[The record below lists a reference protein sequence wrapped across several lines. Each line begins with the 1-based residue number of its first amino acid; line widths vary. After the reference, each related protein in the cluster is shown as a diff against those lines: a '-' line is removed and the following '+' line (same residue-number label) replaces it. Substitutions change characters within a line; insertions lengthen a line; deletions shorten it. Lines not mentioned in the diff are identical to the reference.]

1 MASATTKRTLSGRVK
16 NIIEKSGYIQ
26 RCTEC
31 NRVVHNGHCVV
42 HVDAG
47 LEDDLRVKAKV
58 DGHSNMFIINGEI
71 AEKLLDISIDEAK
84 ETEDTEVEDRIEEN
98 VKEHEFSFEG
108 KKLGDNFLV
117 DNFERE

>member
-1 MASATTKRTLSGRVK
+1 MPSTTTKRTLSGRVK
-16 NIIEKSGYIQ
+16 DIIEKSGYIQ

-42 HVDAG
+42 HVDAE

-58 DGHSNMFIINGEI
+58 ESHSNMFIINGEI

-84 ETEDTEVEDRIEEN
+84 EMEDTDVADMIEEN

-117 DNFERE
+117 DDFKRE